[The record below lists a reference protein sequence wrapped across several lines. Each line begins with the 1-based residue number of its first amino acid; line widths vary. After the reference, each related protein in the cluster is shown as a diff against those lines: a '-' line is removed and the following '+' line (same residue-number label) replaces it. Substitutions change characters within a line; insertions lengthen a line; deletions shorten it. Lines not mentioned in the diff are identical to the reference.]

1 MSTQDQ
7 ARALSEHT
15 AKTKPH
21 HLDTS
26 TQNDYEKAPG
36 RWNAPAM
43 SLTEARAK
51 RHEEIR
57 KANAKAKP
65 AQPTQTV
72 EEAHQELVE
81 RRRASGNAQSFN
93 RKSFRQQD

>member
-43 SLTEARAK
+43 SLTEARER
-51 RHEEIR
+51 RHAEIAA
-57 KANAKAKP
+57 ANAASRPAPPKP
-65 AQPTQTV
+65 TAA
-72 EEAHQELVE
+72 EAHEALIA
-81 RRRASGNAQSFN
+81 RRRAGNNTQRFN
-93 RKSFRQQD
+93 RKSFEPQ